1 VGDASERLRS
11 PTRVGQ
17 TGLLVRID
25 GAVAAFVLWDLLP
38 YWARARWGA
47 DVEGVREKD
56 VAAFIEVLA
65 SPVALWAAV
74 ENERIPEALRST
86 ARERLAGLG
95 LGEATL
101 LELRRHFVSLMDRS
115 RKRLIV
121 LMSMGGRA
129 NAEVDRVDI
138 LGEVVALRGLQHDVS
153 SERGLARVFRAMFR
167 AQSPWVLYVIGAVF
181 VVTFVAMGLM
191 DESGAKELRR
201 ALALYPDFERPW
213 TLLTYP
219 WLHLDVAHLVLNTI
233 ALGLVAHVL
242 ERVLGHLRF
251 FLVFVGFAV
260 GAGIISVVVRV
271 ATDVAFWTVGASGA
285 LAGLAG
291 LSLFLGMWF
300 SSRYGRIPI
309 HYTGGTLAGGL
320 ILASN
325 MIIAATSGGAG
336 ADHGAHLG
344 GLALGV
350 GAGFMLRTSLGLRAD
365 RAFGMRRPAMVLRS
379 S

>member
-1 VGDASERLRS
+1 MDDASERLRS

-25 GAVAAFVLWDLLP
+25 GPVAAFVLWDVMP

-47 DVEGVREKD
+47 DVEAVREKD
-56 VAAFIEVLA
+56 VAAYIEVLA
-65 SPVALWAAV
+65 SPVALQAAA
-74 ENERIPEALRST
+74 ESERLPEELRST
-86 ARERLAGLG
+86 ARERLAELG
-95 LGEATL
+95 LGTGTL
-101 LELRRHFVSLMDRS
+101 LALRRHFVSLMERS

-121 LMSMGGRA
+121 LMSMGGQA
-129 NAEVDRVDI
+129 NAELDRVDV

-167 AQSPWVLYVIGAVF
+167 AQNPWVLYVIGGVF
-181 VVTFVAMGLM
+181 IATFAAMALM
-191 DESGAKELRR
+191 DDESSKDLRR
-201 ALALYPDFERPW
+201 ALALYPNLERPW
-213 TLLTYP
+213 TLFTYS
-219 WLHLDVAHLVLNTI
+219 WLHIDVAHLVLNTI

-251 FLVFVGFAV
+251 FLVFIGFAV
-260 GAGIISVVVRV
+260 GAGIVSVIVRS
-271 ATDVAFWTVGASGA
+271 ATDIAFWTVGASGA

-350 GAGFMLRTSLGLRAD
+350 GAGFLLRKSLGERAD
-365 RAFGMRRPAMVLRS
+365 QAFGMKRPAMVLRS